1 MPFLSANVCVCLF
14 KKIGCKLEGEKSVAG
29 NNEELEQYKMMIASL
44 ESKVDLLEAE
54 LTYLNQLL
62 LRFGFPEG
70 IDSLK
75 LAIEELLD
83 DDTPPPPRP
92 HSP

>member
-1 MPFLSANVCVCLF
+1 MSEPS
-14 KKIGCKLEGEKSVAG
+14 
-29 NNEELEQYKMMIASL
+29 NERLKMIIASL

-54 LTYLNQLL
+54 LAYLNQLL
-62 LRFGFPEG
+62 MRFGFPEG

-83 DDTPPPPRP
+83 DDIPPPPMPRRP
-92 HSP
+92 PKDET

>member
-1 MPFLSANVCVCLF
+1 MQLR
-14 KKIGCKLEGEKSVAG
+14 GENMSD
-29 NNEELEQYKMMIASL
+29 EEHLKMMIASL

-54 LTYLNQLL
+54 LAYLNQLL

-83 DDTPPPPRP
+83 DGEMPPPPPRRP
-92 HSP
+92 KGPEDPS

>member
-1 MPFLSANVCVCLF
+1 MSD
-14 KKIGCKLEGEKSVAG
+14 
-29 NNEELEQYKMMIASL
+29 EEHLKMVIASL

-54 LTYLNQLL
+54 LAYLNQLL

-83 DDTPPPPRP
+83 DGEMPPPPPP
-92 HSP
+92 HRRSKGPDGGPDEGTRDGFNGDSDIDPKS